1 MDQAVTAYKSAFS
14 VDEIIDV
21 SERLIKSLRNV
32 ERELGHVF
40 PPSYNI
46 AKIYFYAYKEII
58 LKKISP
64 YVDNMD
70 KLIENDKGLLLLLV
84 AFSDSSGEM
93 LEKLKIQDDSLFNLK
108 VSLSRFVPIFLE
120 HIEHLLEDWLIN
132 ARKQFY
138 KQYDRILSVRE
149 SNIGLERMSEV
160 GNLWTS
166 MPNDIFTFIQ
176 RQFDLVAAK
185 LSGNHLFEV
194 LKISISKFTW
204 LMSNMSEKSEKV
216 SFYA

>member
-1 MDQAVTAYKSAFS
+1 MSNHQTV
-14 VDEIIDV
+14 
-21 SERLIKSLRNV
+21 
-32 ERELGHVF
+32 
-40 PPSYNI
+40 
-46 AKIYFYAYKEII
+46 
-58 LKKISP
+58 SP

-84 AFSDSSGEM
+84 AFSDSSGDV

-108 VSLSRFVPIFLE
+108 VNLSRFVPTFLE
-120 HIEHLLEDWLIN
+120 HIEHLLEDWLIG

-204 LMSNMSEKSEKV
+204 LMSNLSEKSEKV
-216 SFYA
+216 MTSIKFTIFNLFYLTK